1 MDQGVDIVDRVL
13 GEAAIGGEAVGAMP
27 LGKVAVIEA

>member
-1 MDQGVDIVDRVL
+1 MDQGVDIVDR
-13 GEAAIGGEAVGAMP
+13 EAAIGGEAVGAMP